1 MRLLSALALL
11 AACEQRELPA
21 PPPPHESPP
30 ATKPSTKLEV
40 APEAPAGLPPAC
52 ARYRRIMLRLAT
64 CERLDGSA
72 KDAFVQA
79 FRATEQ
85 AWVHLETLPPDALAQ
100 LDKACQQAVEGLR
113 LSVDSLCPDLLKVER
128 E

>member
-1 MRLLSALALL
+1 MRLLIALALL

-21 PPPPHESPP
+21 PPPPHEPPP
-30 ATKPSTKLEV
+30 ATKPSAKLEV

-52 ARYRRIMLRLAT
+52 ARYRRIILRLAT
-64 CERLDGSA
+64 CERLDASA

-79 FRATEQ
+79 FRVMEQ
-85 AWVHLETLPPDALAQ
+85 GWVHLETLPAGQ
-100 LDKACQQAVEGLR
+100 LDKACQQGVDGLR
-113 LSVDSLCPDLLKVER
+113 FSVDSLCPDLLKVER